1 MANLTS
7 LNCVSLKKSS
17 LLAEFSWRF
26 PEITSGRLCLPPAEK
41 EPPQRTEQQTKATT
55 ASNTSSETGD
65 SFFAKNENFIITS
78 ANKLIEPYANPPIHP
93 YISFSKENTDKGGQK
108 DDETQ
113 ILEAEALQF
122 TRCIYHFQKLDKD
135 EA

>member
-1 MANLTS
+1 MFWQS
-7 LNCVSLKKSS
+7 LVNGC
-17 LLAEFSWRF
+17 

-65 SFFAKNENFIITS
+65 SFFSKILQTLLPTKRLNHS
-78 ANKLIEPYANPPIHP
+78 ANPPIHP
-93 YISFSKENTDKGGQK
+93 FISFSKENTDKGGQK
-108 DDETQ
+108 DDGTQ

>member
-1 MANLTS
+1 M
-7 LNCVSLKKSS
+7 
-17 LLAEFSWRF
+17 
-26 PEITSGRLCLPPAEK
+26 
-41 EPPQRTEQQTKATT
+41 T
-55 ASNTSSETGD
+55 ASSPKTKILQTLLPTNRL
-65 SFFAKNENFIITS
+65 NHS
-78 ANKLIEPYANPPIHP
+78 ANTPIHP